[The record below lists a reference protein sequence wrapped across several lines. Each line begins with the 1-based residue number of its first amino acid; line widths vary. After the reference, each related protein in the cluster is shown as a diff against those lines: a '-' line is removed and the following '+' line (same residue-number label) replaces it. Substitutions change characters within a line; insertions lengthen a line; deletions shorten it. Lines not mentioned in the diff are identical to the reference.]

1 MAGFTQ
7 KFEVQKGRTIT
18 CLQGVVH
25 EGGILSLASFSG
37 NDEKAKKKLI
47 VALVAIGSLKPVPLT
62 EVEKE
67 ALAEAEAKAKKE
79 DKARAKK
86 QAEAAAEKEA
96 SEKAGAGSKAK
107 ADKEV
112 TILSADFDSM
122 KKDQM
127 IQFAEEW
134 GIELQETK
142 VDDIKAELN
151 LLKESLK
158 SL

>member
-1 MAGFTQ
+1 MAGFIQ
-7 KFEVQKGRTIT
+7 KFKVQKGRTVT

-37 NDEKAKKKLI
+37 DDDEVKKKKIAAVVKSKAMLPI
-47 VALVAIGSLKPVPLT
+47 PLT
-62 EVEKE
+62 DAEKE
-67 ALAEAEAKAKKE
+67 ALAEVKKE
-79 DKARAKK
+79 DEARVKK
-86 QAEAAAEKEA
+86 EAADKLAAEKIE
-96 SEKAGAGSKAK
+96 
-107 ADKEV
+107 ADKEAA
-112 TILSADFDSM
+112 ILSADFDSM
-122 KKDQM
+122 KKDPM

-142 VDDIKAELN
+142 VDDIRAELN